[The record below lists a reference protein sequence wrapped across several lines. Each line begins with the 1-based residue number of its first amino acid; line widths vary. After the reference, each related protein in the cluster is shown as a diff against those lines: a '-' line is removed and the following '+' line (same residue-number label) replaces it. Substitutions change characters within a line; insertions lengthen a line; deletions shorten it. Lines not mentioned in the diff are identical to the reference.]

1 MIDPFRRTPLRQRV
15 TLTVRLLVVALGFC
29 VLVFA
34 LRQAGWV

>member
-15 TLTVRLLVVALGFC
+15 AWSVRVTVVTLGLC

-34 LRQAGWV
+34 LRQAGGV